1 MKNMFLRLVL
11 FCLCFWRLDGELGDI
26 LTPVSV
32 MEGDSFILNSGL
44 TKITDDSLILWVCYH
59 ENTLLAEINKRADSI
74 SVYEDV
80 LDGRFRNRLKLDDQT
95 GSLTIMNITTKD
107 AGRYQLHI
115 NCMKKVFF
123 LTVYVFGD
131 EMKSV
136 SVTEGDSVTLNSGL
150 TQIREDDGLIQW
162 LFKDVIIALI
172 SEVTKVYTNNKGKF
186 SNRLKLDHET
196 GSLTITDIKMKHS
209 GRYKLQINSVVKSFI
224 LTVNGGIANARMSV
238 SVMEG
243 GSVTLNAGLTE
254 IQTDD
259 LIQWTFGNKNTIIAD
274 VLPDR
279 FSVYDDV
286 LDGRF
291 RNRLKLDDQTGS
303 LTITNTRTEHAGL
316 YELHTTRMMMIFT
329 LKVYGVTDAVK
340 SVSVLEGD
348 SVTLNSDITGL
359 EEDVIQW
366 VFINSLI
373 AHINVKADHITIFDY
388 NDGRFRDRLKL
399 DKKTGSLTITDI
411 RIAHSG
417 LYELQTY
424 RETKYWKFS
433 LTVYA
438 SPPVPVISR
447 DCSSSSVSSKTKCSF
462 LCSMVNV
469 GHVTLSWY
477 KGNSLLSSISV
488 SDLSISLSLPLE
500 VEYQDKN
507 SYSCVINN
515 PIRNQTTHLDI
526 TQLCQPCPDSEH
538 CCGST
543 KAVVRLV
550 VTALVGVAA
559 VAAVVLLV
567 YDIRSG
573 RAEQDR
579 ARFLT

>member
-1 MKNMFLRLVL
+1 MFRFGEAVNRWSALLRSASAKPKVS
-11 FCLCFWRLDGELGDI
+11 GDFDNI

-32 MEGDSFILNSGL
+32 MEGDSVTLNSGL
-44 TKITDDSLILWVCYH
+44 TEITDDGLIL
-59 ENTLLAEINKRADSI
+59 
-74 SVYEDV
+74 
-80 LDGRFRNRLKLDDQT
+80 NRLKLDKQT
-95 GSLTIMNITTKD
+95 RSLTITNTTTED
-107 AGRYQLHI
+107 TGPCQLHI
-115 NCMKKVFF
+115 NCMKKAFL
-123 LTVYVFGD
+123 LTVYAVFGD
-131 EMKSV
+131 EIKSV
-136 SVTEGDSVTLNSGL
+136 SVKEGDSVTLNSGL
-150 TQIREDDGLIQW
+150 TEIREDDGLIQW
-162 LFKDVIIALI
+162 LFKDVILAFILKV
-172 SEVTKVYTNNKGKF
+172 SNVYTVFDDNGKF

-196 GSLTITDIKMKHS
+196 GSLTITDIKMKHT
-209 GRYKLQINSVVKSFI
+209 GLYKLQINSVVKRFI
-224 LTVNGGIANARMSV
+224 LTVKDGIANARMSV

-279 FSVYDDV
+279 FSVYDHV

-291 RNRLKLDDQTGS
+291 RDRLKLDKQTGS
-303 LTITNTRTEHAGL
+303 LTITDTRSEHAGY
-316 YELHTTRMMMIFT
+316 YELHATRMMIDFT
-329 LKVYGVTDAVK
+329 LNVFGFTGAVK
-340 SVSVLEGD
+340 SVSAMEGD
-348 SVTLNSDITGL
+348 SVTLNSDITKL
-359 EEDVIQW
+359 DDNVFQW

-399 DKKTGSLTITDI
+399 DKQTGSLTIKDI
-411 RIAHSG
+411 RNAHSG

-424 RETKYWKFS
+424 SETKYWKFS

-447 DCSSSSVSSKTKCSF
+447 DCSSSSGLSKTKCSF
-462 LCSMVNV
+462 LCSIVNV
-469 GHVTLSWY
+469 SHMTFSWY

-488 SDLSISLSLPLE
+488 PDLSISLSLPLE

-515 PIRNQTTHLDI
+515 PIINRTQHLDI
-526 TQLCQPCPDSEH
+526 TQLCHSCSDSEH
-538 CCGST
+538 WCGST
-543 KAVVRLV
+543 EAVIRLV
-550 VTALVGVAA
+550 ITALVGVAA

-567 YDIRSG
+567 YDIRSR

-579 ARFLT
+579 AHFHK